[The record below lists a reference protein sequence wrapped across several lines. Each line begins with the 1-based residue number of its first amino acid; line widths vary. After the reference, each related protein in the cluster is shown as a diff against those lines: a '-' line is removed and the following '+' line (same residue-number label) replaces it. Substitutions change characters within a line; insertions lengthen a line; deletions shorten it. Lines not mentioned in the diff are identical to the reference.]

1 MTAPASTEA
10 AIVRLAT
17 VASTQSVAFA
27 LAERG
32 AADRTVVVA
41 DEQSAGR
48 GRRGRTWRAPAGT
61 SLLASILVRSRLPRP
76 LLATLS
82 PTAAVATAEAL
93 RRVAPVMAR
102 VKWPND
108 VLVDGKK
115 IAGILLESRIGTGE
129 PVTLLGIGI
138 NLGQREFP
146 PELAGIA
153 TSVALETGRSVDRD
167 AMLAVLLEEFDA
179 WRARL
184 EGEGFAPVRERWRA
198 LSDTLGRRVTVDA
211 VTGVA
216 QDLDHDGALLI
227 DVAGTVQRVIAGEII
242 A

>member
-1 MTAPASTEA
+1 MT
-10 AIVRLAT
+10 I
-17 VASTQSVAFA
+17 
-27 LAERG
+27 
-32 AADRTVVVA
+32 
-41 DEQSAGR
+41 
-48 GRRGRTWRAPAGT
+48 
-61 SLLASILVRSRLPRP
+61 
-76 LLATLS
+76 
-82 PTAAVATAEAL
+82 
-93 RRVAPVMAR
+93 
-102 VKWPND
+102 
-108 VLVDGKK
+108 
-115 IAGILLESRIGTGE
+115 
-129 PVTLLGIGI
+129 LGIGV

-227 DVAGTVQRVIAGEII
+227 DVGGTVQRVIAGEII